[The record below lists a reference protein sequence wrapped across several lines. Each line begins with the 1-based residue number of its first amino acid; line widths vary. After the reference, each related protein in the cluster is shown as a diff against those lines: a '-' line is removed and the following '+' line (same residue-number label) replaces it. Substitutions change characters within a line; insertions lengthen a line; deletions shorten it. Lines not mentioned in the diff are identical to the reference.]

1 MARLLFENEAKVL
14 SRLGTHDQ
22 IPRLLAH
29 FEEDQ
34 QFYLVLVEGMT
45 SAVKSPRQATES
57 ETEVPLQD
65 ILKF

>member
-34 QFYLVLVEGMT
+34 QFYLVLEFVEGMT
-45 SAVKSPRQATES
+45 SAVKSPGN
-57 ETEVPLQD
+57 
-65 ILKF
+65 